1 MNCRPVCALA
11 GSNAGP
17 IAKAIASP
25 MARAFISAAAL
36 LCAIPS
42 PVQAQATAP
51 VASTNDSTNASADAA
66 PSYTLSTNLA
76 ITSQYVFRGIS
87 YSQKRPALQGGFDF
101 VHSNGLYAGVWGS
114 TVSGQALLDAV
125 AEFDFYGGYTGSVGD
140 LAYDVGLLQFTFP
153 RGRVGGERYDT
164 LEAYASLTWQVF
176 NLKYSRTV
184 GDYFGMNAN
193 SMGSGDHSRGSG
205 YLEANVNWT
214 FSPTWALNLHTG
226 RQHVK
231 GYERYS
237 FTDYKVGVTK
247 DLAPGWQLSLA
258 AAGSNGKADL
268 YRVDGVNTAGDKWI
282 AMLKRTF

>member
-1 MNCRPVCALA
+1 MTCRPPCAV
-11 GSNAGP
+11 
-17 IAKAIASP
+17 AS
-25 MARAFISAAAL
+25 AVASASATAL
-36 LCAIPS
+36 LCILPS
-42 PVQAQATAP
+42 AVQAQATAP
-51 VASTNDSTNASADAA
+51 AVSTAAA
-66 PSYTLSTNLA
+66 PVDTPAYTLSTNLA

-114 TVSGQALLDAV
+114 TVSGQALIDAV
-125 AEFDFYGGYTGSVGD
+125 AEFDFYGGYTASAGD

-164 LEAYASLTWQVF
+164 LEANASLTWQMF

-193 SMGSGDHSRGSG
+193 SMGSGDNSRGSG
-205 YLEANVNWT
+205 YLEANVNWN
-214 FSPTWALNLHTG
+214 FSPTWTLSLHTG

-231 GYERYS
+231 GYESYS
-237 FTDYKVGVTK
+237 FTDYKVGITK

-268 YRVDGVNTAGDKWI
+268 YRIDGVNTAGDKWI